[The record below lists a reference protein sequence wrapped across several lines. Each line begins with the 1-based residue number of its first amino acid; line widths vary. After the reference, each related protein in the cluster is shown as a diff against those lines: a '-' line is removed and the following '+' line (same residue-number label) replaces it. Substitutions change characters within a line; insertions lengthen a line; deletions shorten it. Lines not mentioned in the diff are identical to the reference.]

1 MVVEYVGTF
10 FQNLQSYGFYDYLL
24 PFLLIF
30 TIIFA
35 MLEKTKIMGT
45 ENGKPRTNIDT
56 LLAVIIAFIVVVQ
69 TEIVMIMNNYLSK
82 MALLI
87 IIVLIF
93 LLLLGVFGADV
104 SQGLSGWLL
113 GLGFLIS
120 VVGVIWALSPDI
132 GLGNWLSQYYLFT
145 EPDKAFLI
153 MLLVIGG
160 VIFFV
165 TRNPSPRQPRA
176 PNALTAL
183 GDLLRGGGNNNP

>member
-1 MVVEYVGTF
+1 MAVEYVGTF

-35 MLEKTKIMGT
+35 MLEKTMIMGK
-45 ENGKPRTNIDT
+45 EGDKPRTNINT

-69 TEIVMIMNNYLSK
+69 TEIVMIINTYLSK

-93 LLLLGVFGADV
+93 LLLLGVFGANV

-113 GLGFLIS
+113 GLGFFISLI
-120 VVGVIWALSPDI
+120 GVLWALSPDI
-132 GLGNWLSQYYLFT
+132 GLGNWLSQYYMFS
-145 EPDKAFLI
+145 EADKAFLV

-165 TRNPSPRQPRA
+165 TRNPAPRNPET
-176 PNALTAL
+176 PNWLEGL
-183 GDLLRGGGNNNP
+183 GRTLGGRR

>member
-1 MVVEYVGTF
+1 MAVEYIGTF
-10 FQNLQSYGFYDYLL
+10 FQDLQSYGFYEYLL

-45 ENGKPRTNIDT
+45 ENNKPKTNIDS
-56 LLAVIIAFIVVVQ
+56 LLAIIIAFIVVIQ
-69 TEIVMIMNNYLSK
+69 TEIVMIINTYLSK

-93 LLLLGVFGADV
+93 LLLLGVFGANV
-104 SQGLSGWLL
+104 SGGLSGWLL

-120 VVGVIWALSPDI
+120 AVGVIWALSPDI
-132 GLGNWLSQYYLFT
+132 GLGNWFSQYYMFT
-145 EPDKAFLI
+145 EADKAFLV

-160 VIFFV
+160 VIFLV
-165 TRNPSPRQPRA
+165 TRDTTPRQPGT
-176 PNALTAL
+176 PNWLTQL
-183 GDLLRGGGNNNP
+183 GTSLKGGN